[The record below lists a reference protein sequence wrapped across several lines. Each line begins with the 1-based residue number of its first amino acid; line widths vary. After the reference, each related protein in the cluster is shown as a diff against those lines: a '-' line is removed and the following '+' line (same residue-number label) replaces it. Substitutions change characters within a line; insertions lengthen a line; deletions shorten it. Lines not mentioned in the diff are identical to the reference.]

1 MFQRISSIGFTG
13 SLLAFAV
20 AGLVTLTASYG
31 IAAKPESGDIV
42 ARWGKKVI
50 TKQDVEAR
58 ISQYPPDLQEKL
70 KDPAQR
76 QQYLES
82 FVQIQIA
89 GTEAKAQ
96 NIDKRKNVAQRIDDA
111 VNSILAQEYINDIFK
126 KVKKPTDQ
134 EAEAFFT
141 ANKNNY
147 TTPASI
153 RAQHIL
159 IALKPDAK
167 PEDVTAAET
176 KAKKVYDELA
186 AGADFGKLAEK
197 YSDDPESKAKGGDLG
212 TFNAEQM
219 PPEFSKPVLGMKKDE
234 LGRPFRTPYG
244 LHIVKV
250 NDLISARPM
259 EFKDVK
265 EDVLTRLD
273 NQNREKIVYEELER
287 LKKKYKVKMY

>member
-1 MFQRISSIGFTG
+1 MFQKKSSSGFAG
-13 SLLAFAV
+13 SLLVLAV
-20 AGLVTLTASYG
+20 AGLVALTASYG
-31 IAAKPESGDIV
+31 SAAKPESGDIV

-50 TKQDVEAR
+50 TRQDVDAR
-58 ISQYPPDLQEKL
+58 ISQYPPELQEKL

-76 QQYLES
+76 QQYMES
-82 FVQIQIA
+82 LVQIQIA
-89 GTEAKAQ
+89 GTEARAQ
-96 NIDKRKNVAQRIDDA
+96 KLDKRKSVALRIEDA
-111 VNSILAQEYINDIFK
+111 VNSILVQEYINDVVK
-126 KVKKPTDQ
+126 KLKKPTDQ

-141 ANKNNY
+141 ANKDSY

-159 IALKPDAK
+159 IALKPDAR
-167 PEDVTAAET
+167 PEEVTAAEA
-176 KAKKVYDELA
+176 KAKTVYDELT

-219 PPEFSKPVLGMKKDE
+219 PPEFSKPVLTMKKDE

-244 LHIVKV
+244 IHIVKI
-250 NDLISARPM
+250 NDLIAARQM

-265 EDVLTRLD
+265 EDVATRLD
-273 NQNREKIVYEELER
+273 NQNREKAVSEELER
-287 LKKKYKVKMY
+287 LKKKYKVKIY

>member
-1 MFQRISSIGFTG
+1 MFPKISSIGFTS
-13 SLLAFAV
+13 SLLVVAV
-20 AGLVTLTASYG
+20 ACLVALTASYG

-58 ISQYPPDLQEKL
+58 ISQYAPELQEKL

-82 FVQIQIA
+82 LVQIQIA
-89 GTEAKAQ
+89 GAEAKAQ
-96 NIDKRKNVAQRIDDA
+96 KLDKRKNVAQRIDDA
-111 VNSILAQEYINDIFK
+111 INSILVQEYINDIVK
-126 KVKKPTDQ
+126 KLKKPTDQ

-141 ANKNNY
+141 ANRNDY

-167 PEDVTAAET
+167 PEDVTAAEA
-176 KAKKVYDELA
+176 KAKTVYDELA

-197 YSDDPESKAKGGDLG
+197 YSDDSESKGKGGDLG
-212 TFNAEQM
+212 TFNAAQM
-219 PPEFSKPVLGMKKDE
+219 PPEFSQPVLAMKKDE
-234 LGRPFRTPYG
+234 LGRPFRTPFG
-244 LHIVKV
+244 FHIVKV
-250 NDLISARPM
+250 NDIIPARQM
-259 EFKDVK
+259 EFKEVK

-273 NQNREKIVYEELER
+273 NESRGKVVSEELER
-287 LKKKYKVKMY
+287 LKKKYKVKIY

>member
-1 MFQRISSIGFTG
+1 MFQKISSSGVAG
-13 SLLAFAV
+13 SLLAFIV
-20 AGLVTLTASYG
+20 AGFVALTASYSS
-31 IAAKPESGDIV
+31 AAKPESGDIV

-50 TKQDVEAR
+50 TKQDVDTR

-82 FVQIQIA
+82 LVQIQIA

-96 NIDKRKNVAQRIDDA
+96 KLDKRKNVALRIEDA
-111 VNSILAQEYINDIFK
+111 VNSILVQEYINDIVK
-126 KVKKPTDQ
+126 KLKKPTDQ

-141 ANKNNY
+141 AHKSSY

-153 RAQHIL
+153 RARHIL
-159 IALKPDAK
+159 IALKPDAQ
-167 PEDVTAAET
+167 PEEVTTAET
-176 KAKKVYDELA
+176 KAKKIYDELT

-212 TFNAEQM
+212 TFNAGQM
-219 PPEFSKPVLGMKKDE
+219 PPEFSKPVLDMKKDE

-244 LHIVKV
+244 FHIVKV
-250 NDLISARPM
+250 DDLIPAREM
-259 EFKDVK
+259 EFKEVK
-265 EDVLTRLD
+265 EDVLTQLD
-273 NQNREKIVYEELER
+273 NQNREKAVSAELER
-287 LKKKYKVKMY
+287 LKKKYKAKIY